1 VAEIPTPGILL
12 VGTWHHH
19 WQSEIALQSVVPG
32 DGNPPTKKE
41 SDFGF
46 GGISKRFF
54 CVDCGE

>member
-32 DGNPPTKKE
+32 DGNPTTKKNLTLAL
-41 SDFGF
+41 
-46 GGISKRFF
+46 GGVK
-54 CVDCGE
+54 